1 MLRGANHLLLKNK
14 DVGLFNDLYVND
26 DGTLVNVLDLIGGN
40 NNIQIQVDANS
51 QDIAFL
57 KMTVSALSDQL
68 GQLELRVQ
76 ALENSTSPSELLQQ
90 LLVRVSHLENVA
102 SM

>member
-1 MLRGANHLLLKNK
+1 MLRGAHHLLLKNK

-26 DGTLVNVLDLIGGN
+26 DGTLVNVLDLIGN
-40 NNIQIQVDANS
+40 NNIQIQVDANA
-51 QDIAFL
+51 QDIVFL
-57 KMTVSALSDQL
+57 KMAVSALSDQV

-76 ALENSTSPSELLQQ
+76 ALENSTTPSELLQQ

>member
-14 DVGLFNDLYVND
+14 DVGLFNDLFIND
-26 DGTLVNVLDLIGGN
+26 DGTLVNVLDLIGN
-40 NNIQIQVDANS
+40 TTNIQIQVDANA

-57 KMTVSALSDQL
+57 KMTVSALSDQV

-76 ALENSTSPSELLQQ
+76 ALENSTTPSELLQQ

-102 SM
+102 SI